1 MYRRAALASL
11 SAARST
17 TTNGADLQ
25 APHDSPRN
33 RDLRLMYVYCLN
45 PSTSLPRKCVH
56 STKNS
61 HPSYC
66 SSMNPLT
73 ILWAILLLPLPATA
87 ILRLKLQRWFP
98 DDSDYWINAAS
109 KCEAEISAYLINNRT
124 EVCPAPCSCAAD
136 CILNDIPGTLE
147 SNYASA
153 QVVLG
158 LVPAV
163 LLLIGPSIA
172 EVAAISTR
180 RPALALLIAL
190 GCPTSYLGR
199 VFRRVDVREPLDLV
213 DRSVIGTALGEYLT
227 NGNFKNPTVADPSNS
242 TTLRQRYHVKGH
254 LVDLAMYALALL
266 AIANGV
272 QISVYTD
279 LRTISGWRCG
289 ALFMPMVWFLMSVV
303 EHGWGMIAAR
313 VQSWPVREC
322 AGAGTGAVP
331 QPAPQSRPKLC
342 NTRWRFSRLR
352 SLFASE
358 LYIQLPRAQ
367 PTLWSEFLFWIAQA
381 SALVHMIFGIFE
393 LSSLVFISALESVQ
407 VFARFALSIV
417 LCQIVV
423 QAELAMIRAELQHQL
438 STRAAG
444 VASIVRDA
452 HGGSSEQIM
461 LSDVTRTVGSTRSHQ
476 GNGTSI
482 NST

>member
-1 MYRRAALASL
+1 MILLTTLLA
-11 SAARST
+11 
-17 TTNGADLQ
+17 
-25 APHDSPRN
+25 
-33 RDLRLMYVYCLN
+33 
-45 PSTSLPRKCVH
+45 
-56 STKNS
+56 
-61 HPSYC
+61 
-66 SSMNPLT
+66 
-73 ILWAILLLPLPATA
+73 IFLLPLPATA

-124 EVCPAPCSCAAD
+124 DVCPTPCSCAAD

-180 RPALALLIAL
+180 RPLLAVLIAL
-190 GCPTSYLGR
+190 GCPTSYLVR
-199 VFRRVDVREPLDLV
+199 VFRRVDIREPLMPT
-213 DRSVIGTALGEYLT
+213 DRSIIGTTLGEYLT
-227 NGNFKNPTVADPSNS
+227 KRTSGSAT
-242 TTLRQRYHVKGH
+242 
-254 LVDLAMYALALL
+254 LVDANGMTKRCHRQVTVHIVDIAMYALALL

-272 QISVYTD
+272 QISIYTD

-303 EHGWGMIAAR
+303 EHGWGMIAVR
-313 VQSWPVREC
+313 VHRWPDRQN
-322 AGAGTGAVP
+322 AGACTGPEPVNAHTSPSGSNVSVP
-331 QPAPQSRPKLC
+331 NLDSQSRAALQSHLKLC
-342 NTRWRFSRLR
+342 DTQQYLSWIR
-352 SLFASE
+352 SLLVSD
-358 LYIQLPRAQ
+358 LYTQLLIAK
-367 PTLWSEFLFWIAQA
+367 PTLWAEFIFWIAQA

-407 VFARFALSIV
+407 VFARFALSIA

-423 QAELAMIRAELQHQL
+423 QVELAIIRAELQHQS
-438 STRAAG
+438 STRAADI
-444 VASIVRDA
+444 VSIMRDA

-461 LSDVTRTVGSTRSHQ
+461 LSDVTRIVGSTGSHQ
-476 GNGTSI
+476 SHGSSTDTARAVRTSA
-482 NST
+482 STSAVVLDN